1 MSEKNPSTSSAA
13 SHCNCGWKKTP
24 YQHQRWMKKQQS
36 ASATVDYVNRKER
49 AIKKYIN
56 IPFKS
61 VHVLYM
67 CYLMHTLS
75 NINPHFT
82 DHSFVTILS
91 SECALQFLHYDTKHT
106 DYTLMD
112 EASGIC
118 SYTWSTHTLIHIPVT
133 QKATRNGR
141 SVGRSVARSLAR
153 SLSFDRVEVLVFDVA
168 K

>member
-1 MSEKNPSTSSAA
+1 
-13 SHCNCGWKKTP
+13 
-24 YQHQRWMKKQQS
+24 MKKQQS

-82 DHSFVTILS
+82 DRSFVTILS
-91 SECALQFLHYDTKHT
+91 SEELTECALQFLHYDTKHT

-118 SYTWSTHTLIHIPVT
+118 SYT
-133 QKATRNGR
+133 
-141 SVGRSVARSLAR
+141 
-153 SLSFDRVEVLVFDVA
+153 
-168 K
+168 